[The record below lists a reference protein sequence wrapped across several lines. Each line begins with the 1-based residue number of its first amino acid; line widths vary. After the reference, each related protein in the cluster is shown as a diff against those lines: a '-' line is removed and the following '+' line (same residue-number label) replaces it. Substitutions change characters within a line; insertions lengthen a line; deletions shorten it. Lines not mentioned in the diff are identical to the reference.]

1 MLRTAFGTHSRVL
14 TRRNRLSEKSG
25 GRFSLATTSESAYTF
40 SGTCEICGTC
50 GICEIR
56 GINRLCRG
64 GGTSEGKTVGKGRRQ
79 LEKIYIIED
88 DQNIRNLL
96 KIAVSGFQYEPFVF
110 ENAEDALKQIGTDL
124 PDMAIFDLMLP
135 GMDGITAIRKIR
147 QMPEVSGI
155 PILILTAK
163 DKELDKVIGLDGGA
177 DDYMVKPFGVLELGA
192 RIRSLLR
199 RGGKTAEETAGK
211 ERKADL
217 HSSDTAENE
226 AASDGSRS
234 AAETEKG
241 EKKLVY
247 KGIVLDEARHEVKAD
262 GKAVELTNKE
272 YKLLRYLM
280 ERPSFVA
287 TRDALLNS
295 IWGYEYDGESRT
307 VDMHI
312 KSLRQKLG
320 DEEGELIQT
329 VRGIGY
335 KLK

>member
-1 MLRTAFGTHSRVL
+1 MER
-14 TRRNRLSEKSG
+14 
-25 GRFSLATTSESAYTF
+25 
-40 SGTCEICGTC
+40 
-50 GICEIR
+50 
-56 GINRLCRG
+56 
-64 GGTSEGKTVGKGRRQ
+64 
-79 LEKIYIIED
+79 IYIIED
-88 DQNIRNLL
+88 DLNIRNLL
-96 KIAVSGFQYEPFVF
+96 KIAVSGFQYEPIVF
-110 ENAEDALKQIGTDL
+110 ENAEDALAKIEADR

-147 QMPEVSGI
+147 QLPGVSGI

-177 DDYMVKPFGVLELGA
+177 DDYMVKPFGILELGA

-199 RGGKTAEETAGK
+199 RGGSHVQAETDQNGTQRDMRAVQ
-211 ERKADL
+211 
-217 HSSDTAENE
+217 E
-226 AASDGSRS
+226 ASAGSRS
-234 AAETEKG
+234 GQRAAADSTAAGSASAAGLEHKDAGENGAADESRSGGRMEHAAGGGPAETDKTQ
-241 EKKLVY
+241 LAY
-247 KGIVLDEARHEVKAD
+247 KGILMDEGRHEVTAN
-262 GKAVELTNKE
+262 GRPVELTNKE
-272 YKLLRYLM
+272 YKLLRYLL

>member
-1 MLRTAFGTHSRVL
+1 M
-14 TRRNRLSEKSG
+14 
-25 GRFSLATTSESAYTF
+25 
-40 SGTCEICGTC
+40 
-50 GICEIR
+50 
-56 GINRLCRG
+56 
-64 GGTSEGKTVGKGRRQ
+64 
-79 LEKIYIIED
+79 EKIYIIED
-88 DQNIRNLL
+88 DLNIRNLL

-110 ENAEDALKQIGTDL
+110 ENAEDALKQIRTDL

-135 GMDGITAIRKIR
+135 GMDGVTAIRKIR
-147 QMPEVSGI
+147 QMPEVSDI

-177 DDYMVKPFGVLELGA
+177 DDYMVKPFGILELGA

-199 RGGKTAEETAGK
+199 RGSRNTEESAAR
-211 ERKADL
+211 ERKAEPQTVPPE
-217 HSSDTAENE
+217 SE
-226 AASDGSRS
+226 AAADSGQT
-234 AAETEKG
+234 AAEPATEDR
-241 EKKLVY
+241 KLVY
-247 KGIVLDEARHEVKAD
+247 KGISMDEARHEVTVN
-262 GKAVELTNKE
+262 GRPVELTNKE
-272 YKLLRYLM
+272 YKLLRYLI

-320 DEEGELIQT
+320 DEDGELIQT

>member
-1 MLRTAFGTHSRVL
+1 M
-14 TRRNRLSEKSG
+14 
-25 GRFSLATTSESAYTF
+25 
-40 SGTCEICGTC
+40 
-50 GICEIR
+50 
-56 GINRLCRG
+56 
-64 GGTSEGKTVGKGRRQ
+64 
-79 LEKIYIIED
+79 EKIYIIED

-96 KIAVSGFQYEPFVF
+96 SIAISGFHYEPHAY
-110 ENAEDALKQIGTDL
+110 ENAEDALSEIEKVA
-124 PDMAIFDLMLP
+124 PDMVICDLMLP
-135 GMDGITAIRKIR
+135 GMDGMSAIAKMR
-147 QMPEVSGI
+147 QMPGFRDI

-199 RGGKTAEETAGK
+199 RRGHGTEDAV
-211 ERKADL
+211 RKAENARGAGV
-217 HSSDTAENE
+217 SDSARKENGPAQSGTSVSE
-226 AASDGSRS
+226 QK
-234 AAETEKG
+234 TEKR
-241 EKKLVY
+241 LLSY
-247 KGIVLDEARHEVKAD
+247 KEIVLDEARHEVTFA
-262 GKAVELTNKE
+262 GEPVELTNKE

-287 TRDALLNS
+287 TRDELLNS

-312 KSLRQKLG
+312 KSLRQKLK
-320 DEEGELIQT
+320 DEDGALIQT

>member
-1 MLRTAFGTHSRVL
+1 MNQKG
-14 TRRNRLSEKSG
+14 KP
-25 GRFSLATTSESAYTF
+25 LASTLQVAYTLF
-40 SGTCEICGTC
+40 RYYSQ
-50 GICEIR
+50 
-56 GINRLCRG
+56 
-64 GGTSEGKTVGKGRRQ
+64 EGASQ

-88 DQNIRNLL
+88 DLNIRNLL

-135 GMDGITAIRKIR
+135 GMDGVTAIRKIR
-147 QMPEVSGI
+147 HIPEVSGI

-177 DDYMVKPFGVLELGA
+177 DDYMVKPFGILELGA

-199 RGGKTAEETAGK
+199 RGSMRAEETAPK
-211 ERKADL
+211 ERNSEIKTAAG
-217 HSSDTAENE
+217 TAEGG
-226 AASDGSRS
+226 AAALGMQK
-234 AAETEKG
+234 AEEPETEG
-241 EKKLVY
+241 RKLVY
-247 KGIVLDEARHEVKAD
+247 KGIVMDEARHEVSAE

-320 DEEGELIQT
+320 DEDGELIQT

>member
-1 MLRTAFGTHSRVL
+1 MER
-14 TRRNRLSEKSG
+14 
-25 GRFSLATTSESAYTF
+25 
-40 SGTCEICGTC
+40 
-50 GICEIR
+50 
-56 GINRLCRG
+56 
-64 GGTSEGKTVGKGRRQ
+64 
-79 LEKIYIIED
+79 IYIIED
-88 DQNIRNLL
+88 DLNIRNLL
-96 KIAVSGFQYEPFVF
+96 KIAVSGFQYEPIVF
-110 ENAEDALKQIGTDL
+110 ENAEDALAKIEADR

-147 QMPEVSGI
+147 QLPGVSGI

-177 DDYMVKPFGVLELGA
+177 DDYMVKPFGILELGA

-199 RGGKTAEETAGK
+199 RGGSHVQAETGQNGTSQAAQAGQ
-211 ERKADL
+211 
-217 HSSDTAENE
+217 E
-226 AASDGSRS
+226 AAADSSKGQRS
-234 AAETEKG
+234 AADSTAARTASAAGLEHRDAG
-241 EKKLVY
+241 ENGAADENRSGGGRMEHAAGGSPAEPDKTQLVY
-247 KGIVLDEARHEVKAD
+247 KGILMDEGRHEVTAN
-262 GKAVELTNKE
+262 GRPVELTNKE

>member
-1 MLRTAFGTHSRVL
+1 M
-14 TRRNRLSEKSG
+14 
-25 GRFSLATTSESAYTF
+25 
-40 SGTCEICGTC
+40 
-50 GICEIR
+50 
-56 GINRLCRG
+56 
-64 GGTSEGKTVGKGRRQ
+64 
-79 LEKIYIIED
+79 EKIYIIED
-88 DQNIRNLL
+88 DLNIRNLL
-96 KIAVSGFQYEPFVF
+96 SIAISGFQYEPLAF
-110 ENAEDALKQIGTDL
+110 ENAEDALSSIEQDR

-135 GMDGITAIRKIR
+135 GMDGITAIREIR
-147 QMPEVSGI
+147 KMPAVKDI

-199 RGGKTAEETAGK
+199 RSHREPLSDGEAEEAGTENQPAE
-211 ERKADL
+211 ERQEPK
-217 HSSDTAENE
+217 
-226 AASDGSRS
+226 
-234 AAETEKG
+234 KG
-241 EKKLVY
+241 RLIY
-247 KGIVLDEARHEVKAD
+247 KDILLDEGRHEVTVQ
-262 GKAVELTNKE
+262 GQPVELTNKE
-272 YKLLRYLM
+272 YKLLKYLM

-287 TRDALLNS
+287 TRDELLNS

-320 DEEGELIQT
+320 DEEGNLIQT